1 MVFDSWVHCTG
12 HTVVWNWFLENG
24 FFFPESSRNVCAKLN
39 HFLLIVLC
47 SFKKEITVGTLIT
60 LICYHYACGSTQ
72 QSPSLFLNPLCQ
84 CTMWYMT
91 LQTWFLQSIWYHAK
105 SYQLS
110 LIGFFYL
117 SIYSLLLT
125 QLQNFIKLVGSNLP
139 SWCPVGLF
147 LLYFHSHDALHIL
160 LLYPLSCDRHI
171 SFSIFLLSVLL
182 SFAHAVYLC
191 PRKRDRIFFL
201 FFLFHACRSEMRH
214 GWVVWKTQC
223 LGNIY
228 LFIWC
233 CSVPNNSVWLTF

>member
-1 MVFDSWVHCTG
+1 MVSEGHKTTEFVREEKKRRWGSTTESIVQATLWCETDS
-12 HTVVWNWFLENG
+12 LKM
-24 FFFPESSRNVCAKLN
+24 FFFLPESSRNVCAKLKGSYT

-84 CTMWYMT
+84 CTMWYVT
-91 LQTWFLQSIWYHAK
+91 LQTWFLQSIWYRAK

-125 QLQNFIKLVGSNLP
+125 QLQIFIKLVGSNLP

-147 LLYFHSHDALHIL
+147 YYISIPMTLY
-160 LLYPLSCDRHI
+160 I
-171 SFSIFLLSVLL
+171 SFCYTLFHVIDS
-182 SFAHAVYLC
+182 
-191 PRKRDRIFFL
+191 FL
-201 FFLFHACRSEMRH
+201 FQSSSFLFYCPLLMLSIYVQEN
-214 GWVVWKTQC
+214 GIEFFSFFSFSC
-223 LGNIY
+223 L
-228 LFIWC
+228 
-233 CSVPNNSVWLTF
+233 